1 LYRYKQVLSSNSE
14 EEQKVAF
21 IDRRCSSTMLRVEN
35 TGVKHVFIEDPCA
48 AVAHLH
54 ERLHRVIK
62 LSDQRLQFETVKSRK
77 WKLKCESLQ
86 MELQQ
91 AQQQLQ
97 QQQQQQQQRTAV
109 QQDPAE
115 LQQAYERGFAAAQIE
130 AQSIADT
137 AKAFSEELLSQA
149 QKLAAD
155 KNTALAAAQDAAAA
169 TAAAQAE
176 CTAAQQAAARSEAQL
191 QLALQRGEQIEQLHK
206 QQVCDLCLSCYTC
219 MFAVHIFLQLLLTF
233 RDDFIHSLHEYA
245 ITLSACVCATGAAAA
260 GTANTLGSVAV

>member
-1 LYRYKQVLSSNSE
+1 LYRYKQVLSSISE

-21 IDRRCSSTMLRVEN
+21 IGRRCSSTMLRVEN

-48 AVAHLH
+48 VVAHLH

-97 QQQQQQQQRTAV
+97 QQQQQQQRTAV

-115 LQQAYERGFAAAQIE
+115 LQQAYERGFAAAQTE

-137 AKAFSEELLSQA
+137 AKTFSEELLSQA

-155 KNTALAAAQDAAAA
+155 KDAALTAAQEAAAA

-176 CTAAQQAAARSEAQL
+176 CTAAQQAAASSEEEL
-191 QLALQRGEQIEQLHK
+191 QLAAQRSEHMEQQHR
-206 QQVCDLCLSCYTC
+206 QQVCVLCSLSYK
-219 MFAVHIFLQLLLTF
+219 H
-233 RDDFIHSLHEYA
+233 
-245 ITLSACVCATGAAAA
+245 VCCAYFVAAA
-260 GTANTLGSVAV
+260 TKLSDSIIYSSQE

>member
-1 LYRYKQVLSSNSE
+1 LQLVLPLAIAKSQKDSILLQAAARSHPDLRAAVRYKRVVSSNSK
-14 EEQKVAF
+14 EEQKLAC
-21 IDRRCSSTMLRVEN
+21 IDRHRSSTMLRVDHA
-35 TGVKHVFIEDPCA
+35 GVKHVHIEDPSA
-48 AVAHLH
+48 AVAQLH

-86 MELQQ
+86 AGLQAALLTQ
-91 AQQQLQ
+91 KQLQ
-97 QQQQQQQQRTAV
+97 QQQQQQQRAVV

-115 LQQAYERGFAAAQIE
+115 LQQAYERGFAAAQTE

-155 KNTALAAAQDAAAA
+155 KDAALAAAQQAAAA

-176 CTAAQQAAARSEAQL
+176 CTAAQQAAARSEAEL
-191 QLALQRGEQIEQLHK
+191 QLAVQRSEQMEQQHK
-206 QQVCDLCLSCYTC
+206 QQVCVLCLSCYMHVRC
-219 MFAVHIFLQLLLTF
+219 
-233 RDDFIHSLHEYA
+233 S
-245 ITLSACVCATGAAAA
+245 
-260 GTANTLGSVAV
+260 